1 MDNPASQDYQQ
12 EIANLEAMLDA
23 LPVAERGVVMQRL
36 RNAMTATGDELSP
49 EDEIL
54 CDRFAQGAADIHQ
67 VQEHFGDRLWRAFG
81 ARPAPEEESGPS
93 TDAPGTEPRP

>member
-1 MDNPASQDYQQ
+1 MDKPESHDYQQ
-12 EIANLEAMLDA
+12 EISNLEALLDA

-36 RNAMTATGDELSP
+36 RNAMTAGGDQLSA
-49 EDEIL
+49 EDDNL

-81 ARPAPEEESGPS
+81 ARPEEPGS
-93 TDAPGTEPRP
+93 TDAPEPDAKP